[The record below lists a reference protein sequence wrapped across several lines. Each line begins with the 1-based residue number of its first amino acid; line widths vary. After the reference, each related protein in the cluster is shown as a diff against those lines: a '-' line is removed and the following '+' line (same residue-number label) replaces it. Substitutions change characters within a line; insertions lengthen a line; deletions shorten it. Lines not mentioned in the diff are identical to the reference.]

1 MAATAATAVLAC
13 AASVTLCSAT
23 IAAAADI
30 EGSGKRVSLIE
41 QPASQTIKWKAAAA
55 GREEEGMDVGREGK
69 GRAIQRQ

>member
-1 MAATAATAVLAC
+1 MP
-13 AASVTLCSAT
+13 ASVTLYSAT
-23 IAAAADI
+23 IADDADTDI

>member
-1 MAATAATAVLAC
+1 MP
-13 AASVTLCSAT
+13 ASVTLCSAT
-23 IAAAADI
+23 IAAATAAETDI

-41 QPASQTIKWKAAAA
+41 LPASQTIKWKAAAA